1 MTAPFLELDRI
12 SAGYHGRP
20 VLNGVSLG
28 VSAGSVTVIIGPN
41 GHGKTT
47 LMRTISGLLPL
58 FAGSIRF
65 EGVALDGLSVERIVE
80 RGVVHIPQ
88 GDLLF
93 PEMTVLENLQMGAYL
108 PDAGKEAARRLE
120 QVFEVLPRLGERR
133 GQTASTLSGGERR
146 MLALGRGLMT
156 GGRILLIDEPSLGL
170 APILIDQV
178 YQVLAQLKEEGR
190 TILLVE
196 ESASRAASIADR
208 IHLLDNGRIIW
219 EGPPAELEQRE
230 ELIET
235 YLGG

>member
-65 EGVALDGLSVERIVE
+65 EGAALDGLSVERIVE

-133 GQTASTLSGGERR
+133 GQTDSV
-146 MLALGRGLMT
+146 LALGRGLMT

-219 EGPPAELEQRE
+219 EGPPAELEHRE